1 MTGKK
6 TKSQK
11 KSASSQKKKS
21 TSPEKPKMSKE
32 KIQKVAGAAA
42 ILAALGLG
50 AYGASKTEKGKAAI
64 QKVKSMLPK
73 KQKDPRKG
81 FLYKAPPGTGLF
93 GFGEQ
98 SDKQKE
104 FIRKAFYRSTG

>member
-1 MTGKK
+1 MAGKK
-6 TKSQK
+6 SKSQK
-11 KSASSQKKKS
+11 KTASSQKKAA
-21 TSPEKPKMSKE
+21 SPEKPKMSKE

-64 QKVKSMLPK
+64 QKAKSMLPK
-73 KQKDPRKG
+73 KQKDPRKE

-104 FIRKAFYRSTG
+104 FIGKAFYRSTG